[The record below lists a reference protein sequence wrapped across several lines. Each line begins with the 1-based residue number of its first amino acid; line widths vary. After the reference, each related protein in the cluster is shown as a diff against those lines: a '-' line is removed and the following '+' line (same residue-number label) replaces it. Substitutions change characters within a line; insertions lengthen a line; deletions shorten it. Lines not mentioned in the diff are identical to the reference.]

1 MGKES
6 GCLAHYYSG
15 GGQLSALGAPCPA
28 LLTNP
33 HARLLQ
39 VQRTPASGR
48 FAGSS
53 LRLALPPSEQSCCQ
67 LLYKNNGIRANDTA
81 ARSMRLLDIPAFTA
95 TTNGGNQFL
104 MTYYRHG
111 GIRWPQQP
119 SATVTTKDRLAK
131 VSAEGFLFNQQFAN
145 GPRLLDEVS
154 RTIVASRRHHYL
166 AQVSHTGPTHLAPL
180 ATDSPTMRELKLFC
194 LANGIT
200 DVFMRMLFV
209 HELKQIMGFPT
220 DYELLGSQTEQK
232 KMLGNA
238 VCPDVAAALTSAML
252 PGLHKWRGVR
262 LRPLNPAVFLR
273 TQQAT
278 LFNAA

>member
-1 MGKES
+1 M
-6 GCLAHYYSG
+6 
-15 GGQLSALGAPCPA
+15 
-28 LLTNP
+28 LTNP

-39 VQRTPASGR
+39 VQRGMSPGWLASKS
-48 FAGSS
+48 F
-53 LRLALPPSEQSCCQ
+53 RLALPDPETCCQ

-81 ARSMRLLDIPAFTA
+81 ARSMRLLDIPSFTA

-111 GIRWPQQP
+111 GVRWPQQP

-131 VSAEGFLFNQQFAN
+131 VHAEGFLFNQQFAN
-145 GPRLLDEVS
+145 GPRLLDEVA
-154 RTIVASRRHHYL
+154 RTIVASRRHQYL
-166 AQVSHTGPTHLAPL
+166 AQISRTGPAHLEPL
-180 ATDSPTMRELKLFC
+180 PGDSPVMRELKLFC
-194 LANGIT
+194 LASGIT
-200 DVFMRMLFV
+200 DVYMRMLFV
-209 HELKQIMGFPT
+209 QELKLIMGFPT

-238 VCPDVAAALTSAML
+238 VCPDVAQALASAML
-252 PGLHKWRGVR
+252 PGLQRWRGVR
-262 LRPLNPAVFLR
+262 LRPLDPAVFLR